1 MAVLKGSKSAPMK
14 SKMRITEVVRA
25 ARLRRADGEL
35 VPSVTNDTEV
45 LGFSLI
51 VTSRRAFW
59 CIHYQPRGRRA
70 DGRRWGGGVRHELGD
85 AYSTPLADARAEA
98 LAVKA
103 RVRLGEDPHRERM
116 AVRAV
121 AEADRALLPTM
132 LSQALDGY
140 QKAVM
145 ARREPSEATRRQSVH
160 YARKAVRLMKAETLP
175 LSRLDA
181 SMIRLTI
188 EIAEGSA
195 GERRHVFGGLSR
207 FCDWL
212 VEERMINANP
222 CASVPRRAR
231 PKPGKARDHVPSL
244 EELRAVWAAVQSEP
258 AVVRD
263 LIRFLLLTPLRRD
276 EAAGLV
282 WSEVDLSRGWI
293 KIGADR
299 MKNAE
304 AHELPLAPEALEILI
319 RRRDVSDPKPEALVF
334 PSGESKPYDGWNRLL
349 TRIRKAIGQGS
360 MKREAR
366 FAPHDIRR
374 GFSTHL
380 AERFDENLLDLIIA
394 HRPASRRGSGAA
406 YQKAKRL
413 NERPIVIRAWSALI
427 LGEKQAK
434 QPDNALPFRAVR

>member
-1 MAVLKGSKSAPMK
+1 MAVLKGSKSEPMK
-14 SKMRITEVVRA
+14 SKMKITEVVRA

-45 LGFSLI
+45 RGFSLI

-59 CIHYQPRGRRA
+59 CIHYQPRGRRP

-103 RVRLGEDPHRERM
+103 RVRLGEDPLRERM
-116 AVRAV
+116 AVRGV
-121 AEADRALLPTM
+121 AEAARALLPTM

-175 LSRLDA
+175 LSQLDA

-244 EELRAVWAAVQSEP
+244 EELRAVWAAVESEP

-263 LIRFLLLTPLRRD
+263 LIRFLKPPGSFGARSICRGD
-276 EAAGLV
+276 G
-282 WSEVDLSRGWI
+282 SRL
-293 KIGADR
+293 APTR

-349 TRIRKAIGQGS
+349 TRIRKAIGQGG

-366 FAPHDIRR
+366 FAPHDVRR

-394 HRPASRRGSGAA
+394 HRSASRRGSGAA

-413 NERPIVIRAWSALI
+413 NERSTVIRAWSALI

-434 QPDNALPFRAVR
+434 QADSALPFRAVR

>member
-1 MAVLKGSKSAPMK
+1 MK
-14 SKMRITEVVRA
+14 ITEVVRA

-59 CIHYQPRGRRA
+59 CMYYQPRGRRP

-116 AVRAV
+116 AVRAA
-121 AEADRALLPTM
+121 AEAARALLPTM

-140 QKAVM
+140 EKAVM
-145 ARREPSEATRRQSVH
+145 ARREPSVATRRQSVH

-188 EIAEGSA
+188 ETAEGSA

-212 VEERMINANP
+212 IEERMTEANP

-244 EELRAVWAAVQSEP
+244 EELHAVWAAVESEP

-282 WSEVDLSRGWI
+282 WSEVDLSRRWI

-304 AHELPLAPEALEILI
+304 AHELPLAPEALEILV
-319 RRRDVSDPKPEALVF
+319 RRHDVCDPNPEALVF
-334 PSGESKPYDGWNRLL
+334 PSGKGKPYDGWNRLL
-349 TRIRKAIGQGS
+349 TRIRKAIGQGG

-366 FAPHDIRR
+366 FSPHDTRR
-374 GFSTHL
+374 AFSTHL
-380 AERFDENLLDLIIA
+380 AERFDENLLDLMIA
-394 HRPASRRGSGAA
+394 HKPASRRGSGAA

-413 NERPIVIRAWSALI
+413 NERPTVISAWSALI

-434 QPDNALPFRAVR
+434 QADSVLPFRGAR